1 MRYLSENFWIFN
13 RKLWNE
19 PQANRRLRSF
29 LGTGTTAE
37 FEELVRLSL
46 LSLSVFSCPLS
57 SAGIASKHKVHLS
70 RASNRWHQSTAPAAR
85 LRPTAA
91 VTILQMFLSFL
102 SNMWTIC
109 PWFCIGNSAI
119 FPRTGG
125 FPTACSTGCGNVL
138 LPLMDGC
145 VVLAVWPLFL
155 HIFTKDRCNF
165 VYLTEKRLQI
175 YVNSAARVPAH
186 G

>member
-1 MRYLSENFWIFN
+1 M
-13 RKLWNE
+13 
-19 PQANRRLRSF
+19 
-29 LGTGTTAE
+29 
-37 FEELVRLSL
+37 RLSL
-46 LSLSVFSCPLS
+46 LSLSLSLSSLAVLSCPLVC
-57 SAGIASKHKVHLS
+57 AGIASEHKAICL
-70 RASNRWHQSTAPAAR
+70 ASNRWHQSTAPAAR

-91 VTILQMFLSFL
+91 VTKLQMFLSFL

-109 PWFCIGNSAI
+109 PWFCIENSAI
-119 FPRTGG
+119 FPRAGG

-145 VVLAVWPLFL
+145 VVLAVWPLLL

-165 VYLTEKRLQI
+165 VSLTEKKAAI